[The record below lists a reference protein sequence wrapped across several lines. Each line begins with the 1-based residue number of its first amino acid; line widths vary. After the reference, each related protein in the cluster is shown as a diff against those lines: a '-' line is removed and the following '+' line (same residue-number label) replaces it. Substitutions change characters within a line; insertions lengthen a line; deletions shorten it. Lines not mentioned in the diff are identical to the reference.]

1 MIRYGL
7 AWGPAAIWLGV
18 LFVLSAQPD
27 SAVPSWWQI
36 NDTVAHLGLY
46 AVLGGALAWGRFLCA
61 GRPSRLV
68 LLALG
73 VLWALSD
80 EWHQT
85 FVPGRTASGED
96 LLADGV
102 GLFLGL
108 SIVSRALPLLLAD
121 VPLPFLMGTK
131 ARHTADPT

>member
-27 SAVPSWWQI
+27 SNVPSWWQV

-46 AVLGGALAWGRFLCA
+46 GVLGAALAWGRFVFQ
-61 GRPSRLV
+61 GRPNRFV
-68 LLALG
+68 LLSFG
-73 VLWALSD
+73 FLWACSD
-80 EWHQT
+80 EWHQS
-85 FVPGRTASGED
+85 FVPGRTPSGED

-102 GLFLGL
+102 GLFLGV
-108 SIVSRALPLLLAD
+108 SIVSRMLPLLLTQD
-121 VPLPFLMGTK
+121 
-131 ARHTADPT
+131 DWNE